1 MRGRMHARAR
11 AMTPRA
17 ASGRFAAHSA
27 SASALRNKIAR
38 FPSRASRARVH
49 ARANAT
55 ADELVERATTL
66 TDDLKAMKTTMPT
79 IRRVVAGNRNDLKA
93 LQLYQDALEGRVPD
107 DFDAMQKLETTLDDL
122 ATYVQSRA
130 EEEQF
135 WAKREG
141 EVSSSIVDNA
151 NLSDDEKREVSGMVA
166 NVVTWGVQGAVW
178 NALILLIAFV
188 SLVTFILPNQ

>member
-1 MRGRMHARAR
+1 MNVH
-11 AMTPRA
+11 PLL
-17 ASGRFAAHSA
+17 
-27 SASALRNKIAR
+27 LR
-38 FPSRASRARVH
+38 H
-49 ARANAT
+49 G

-151 NLSDDEKREVSGMVA
+151 DLSDDEKREVSGMVA

>member
-1 MRGRMHARAR
+1 MHARAR

-17 ASGRFAAHSA
+17 ASGRFTAHSA

-79 IRRVVAGNRNDLKA
+79 IRRAAGVGNRNDLKA

-107 DFDAMQKLETTLDDL
+107 DFDAMQKLEMTLDDL

-151 NLSDDEKREVSGMVA
+151 DLSDD
-166 NVVTWGVQGAVW
+166 
-178 NALILLIAFV
+178 
-188 SLVTFILPNQ
+188 

>member
-1 MRGRMHARAR
+1 M
-11 AMTPRA
+11 
-17 ASGRFAAHSA
+17 
-27 SASALRNKIAR
+27 
-38 FPSRASRARVH
+38 
-49 ARANAT
+49 
-55 ADELVERATTL
+55 
-66 TDDLKAMKTTMPT
+66 
-79 IRRVVAGNRNDLKA
+79 
-93 LQLYQDALEGRVPD
+93 
-107 DFDAMQKLETTLDDL
+107 TLDDL

>member
-1 MRGRMHARAR
+1 MR
-11 AMTPRA
+11 
-17 ASGRFAAHSA
+17 
-27 SASALRNKIAR
+27 
-38 FPSRASRARVH
+38 
-49 ARANAT
+49 
-55 ADELVERATTL
+55 
-66 TDDLKAMKTTMPT
+66 
-79 IRRVVAGNRNDLKA
+79 AGWEQNDLKA

-107 DFDAMQKLETTLDDL
+107 DFDAMQKLEMTLDDL

-135 WAKREG
+135 WAREG
-141 EVSSSIVDNA
+141 EGLVSIVDNVFRPERRKA
-151 NLSDDEKREVSGMVA
+151 RVSGMVA